1 MFTDTTL
8 IHELA
13 ARVPIISAASRGPV
27 VNLVGWTTIVT
38 MCLAVFTVL
47 ISKAVMFRRLGW
59 NDIIITLAMV
69 RAR

>member
-38 MCLAVFTVL
+38 MCLAVLTVL
-47 ISKAVMFRRLGW
+47 ISKALMFHRLGW
-59 NDIIITLAMV
+59 NDLIITFAMV